1 MLGRER
7 PTQDERGGAAGEDPP
22 PPAGGPQG
30 EEERP
35 EHPRRQPG
43 EHAVPQPLLHQREPR
58 SQPAGTAARPESRW
72 LKAEKK
78 KKKTLSKTVSRT
90 SPSFCGGRR

>member
-78 KKKTLSKTVSRT
+78 KKKTLSKTV
-90 SPSFCGGRR
+90 